1 MGISIGGLDNIIAFI
16 DIRIIDIYYVMNP
29 GGGEKSPPFF
39 YFRNFRTVGPKVEP
53 RKGGRVEE
61 EINQKV
67 VSLAVRTGKLT
78 ANVLAKAMKEFL
90 DSQKTKPQKYAKG
103 KQSFKHLMEQ
113 NGGAT
118 NIEVDKSDIKGFE
131 RIARKYHVDFAV
143 KKDKTQDPPKYLVF
157 FKDRDQGAIDMAFR
171 EFLKAQEK
179 TKDHNCA
186 LRDRHIT
193 EENARRYFCVAF
205 CSGRKRVR
213 ENLHENGKDFLSVS
227 T

>member
-1 MGISIGGLDNIIAFI
+1 MERNLHRF
-16 DIRIIDIYYVMNP
+16 YYF
-29 GGGEKSPPFF
+29 K
-39 YFRNFRTVGPKVEP
+39 NFRTVGPKVEP
-53 RKGGRVEE
+53 RKGGRMEE

-113 NGGAT
+113 NAGAT

-157 FKDRDQGAIDMAFR
+157 FKGRDQGAIDMAFR
-171 EFLKAQEK
+171 EFLKSQEK
-179 TKDHNCA
+179 TKDHKPFKETIKEYKEKAAELNKN
-186 LRDRHIT
+186 RSKHRHH
-193 EENARRYFCVAF
+193 E
-205 CSGRKRVR
+205 R
-213 ENLHENGKDFLSVS
+213 ERHREMSL
-227 T
+227 